1 MDEDILIDAQATA
14 APQFESL
21 EGEEEELS
29 GHGHADT
36 GIKEKGK
43 SAWDQNSRHT
53 DSETLDE
60 AVALW

>member
-1 MDEDILIDAQATA
+1 MDEDILIDAHATA

-43 SAWDQNSRHT
+43 SA
-53 DSETLDE
+53 
-60 AVALW
+60 